1 MSEFKVVQFM
11 RKPEVGHFSM
21 ERLFQDVR
29 NSFSAD
35 VEVVTYRCPFKS
47 QGVWRR
53 IFSAFRSALNQG
65 DVNHVTGD
73 VHFLSIFMR
82 RSRTILTIHDCV
94 TLERLSGFRYRIF
107 WFLWYWLPAK
117 RSKVITVISESTKQ
131 ELESH
136 LGHDNWPIVVIP
148 DPVSPAFRGIPKAFN
163 SECPVLLQIGTKK
176 NKNIENVAASLAGIR
191 CHLVIVGKLSLEQ
204 KDILDQ
210 HRVPYECHVNVSDQ
224 RIIELYESCDIV
236 MFASLYEG
244 FGLPILEAQAVGR
257 PVITS
262 NLYSMPEVGG
272 GGACYINPYDVS
284 SIRTAVEE
292 IIESEAFRAKLVA
305 AGFRNVQNYKA
316 SAIAEKYTALYRQVY
331 ESSK

>member
-11 RKPEVGHFSM
+11 RKPEAGHFSM
-21 ERLFQDVR
+21 ERLFQDIR

-53 IFSAFRSALNQG
+53 IFSAFRSALTTATARRFLG
-65 DVNHVTGD
+65 D
-73 VHFLSIFMR
+73 LERACPI
-82 RSRTILTIHDCV
+82 RSRTILTGMARRSLTAFSALCTV
-94 TLERLSGFRYRIF
+94 ASELSPAP
-107 WFLWYWLPAK
+107 PAK
-117 RSKVITVISESTKQ
+117 RSKV
-131 ELESH
+131 ELPALPPSPPLKSH

-204 KDILDQ
+204 KDILGQ